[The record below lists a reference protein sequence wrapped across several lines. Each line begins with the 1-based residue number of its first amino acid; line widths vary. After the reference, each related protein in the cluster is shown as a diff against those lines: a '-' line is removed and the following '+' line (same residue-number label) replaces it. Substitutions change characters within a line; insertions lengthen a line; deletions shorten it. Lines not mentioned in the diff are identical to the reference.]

1 MAKVAEQAL
10 VVAPPSCVHMHGR
23 AACRG
28 ISTPGLHKTFEKF
41 VQACRT
47 RAWLNVAR
55 FVDTDLLQ
63 DKL

>member
-10 VVAPPSCVHMHGR
+10 VVAPPSYVHKHGR
-23 AACRG
+23 AASAHQG
-28 ISTPGLHKTFEKF
+28 AAGLHKVFEKF